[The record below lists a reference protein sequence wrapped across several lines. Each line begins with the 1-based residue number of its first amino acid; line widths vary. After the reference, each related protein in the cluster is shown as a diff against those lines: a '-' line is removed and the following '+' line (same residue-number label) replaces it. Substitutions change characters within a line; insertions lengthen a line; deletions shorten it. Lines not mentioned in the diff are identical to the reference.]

1 MQIQINTD
9 RNIDGDE
16 DAIALLEGIVRSE
29 LDRFA
34 EQITRVEVHLRDE
47 NSNKKGGS
55 DDLRCMMEARLG
67 GLQPLAV
74 THNAGTMEEATNG
87 AAGKMKRSL
96 ESALGKL
103 NERK

>member
-9 RNIDGDE
+9 RNIHGHE
-16 DAIALLEGIVRSE
+16 DATLLLEAIVRSE
-29 LDRFA
+29 LDRWA

-55 DDLRCMMEARLG
+55 DDLRCMMEARLAG
-67 GLQPLAV
+67 MQPLAV
-74 THNAGTMEEATNG
+74 THNAATKEEATSG